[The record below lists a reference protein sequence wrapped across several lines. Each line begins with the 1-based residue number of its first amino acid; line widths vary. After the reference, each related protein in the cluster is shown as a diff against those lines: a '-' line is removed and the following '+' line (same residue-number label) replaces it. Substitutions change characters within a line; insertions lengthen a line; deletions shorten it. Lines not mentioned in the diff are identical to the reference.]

1 MEDFKTPTRQDAI
14 QAFQSDKLLRNGL
27 ILIVFAVLFFAFA
40 GALAGWALGAFAP
53 DYYRIHLH
61 FDKGEADAGQIGI
74 GLVRDPRCDSR
85 FDRRL
90 RRGLDDRLV
99 QVCASKASSSINWT
113 IERVGYRSPS

>member
-61 FDKGEADAGQIGI
+61 FEKGEADAGQIGI
-74 GLVRDPRCDSR
+74 GLGATQGAIAGLIAGCVVVLTTAWYKSR
-85 FDRRL
+85 VKGIVL
-90 RRGLDDRLV
+90 NQLDD
-99 QVCASKASSSINWT
+99 
-113 IERVGYRSPS
+113 